1 MAAVRVEDV
10 KAAGIAVDI
19 DALAA
24 DGFASISDED
34 RYRLKTQGV
43 CTQRQVGVFMLRVRV
58 PGGALAPEALRRCA
72 DLADRY
78 GQPVLHVTTRGGLE
92 LHHIKIDDV
101 PAVFAGLA
109 EVGLTTKG
117 TCGDTIRNVIACAHA
132 GIFAGEVLPLEPFVR
147 ALDARIV
154 ERSDATNISRKMNVA
169 LACSPRCDDHVAT
182 SDIGFVATP
191 ARNGG
196 PPTFTVWGAGGLGA
210 APRLAIELARDVPQS
225 DIVAAFDALVAIGE
239 KHGDRSSRAKA
250 KIKMLV
256 DRLGPERVR
265 DIFAEEF
272 ALAKG
277 RDARVTPVSDRP
289 RGPCAQDAVASIARP
304 SPFAVADAIAQK
316 QAGRFTVPALVPMG
330 ELATHAARGLAD
342 AAIQFGDGVVYLTP
356 DQNAELHDV
365 AEAAVPGA
373 LAALREH
380 GLRTAGRGGIGDVL
394 SCVGLEYCPLAV
406 THSMTMGEEI
416 AVAFAAQAGDSRF
429 ADFRIHVSGCPH
441 SCAKHQ
447 IADIGLAG
455 GQTDVDGRKVEAFV
469 LYVGGNARQRRL
481 GTTYPK
487 KIPRTLVIPVV
498 RALTERYLGERL
510 DAERFSQTVGRI
522 GVPAYLA
529 TVAETLEPRVAEPAV
544 RSGRLVVI
552 GNGMAGARFVEE
564 LRERASEGFEI
575 TVLGDEPHGGY
586 NRIMLSG
593 VLGGMRDAS
602 DIVTHPL
609 EWYDDRRVD
618 LKIGSPAVAI
628 DRERRVVHGADG
640 SALPYDALVFA
651 TGSRPFVPPLR
662 GLSQTQNVF
671 VFRTLAD
678 CERIRTAAATAATA
692 VVLGGGLLGLEAAAG
707 LRAIGIVPTVVHLMP
722 TLMDVQLDP
731 LGGSALAAKIEA
743 LGIAVRTGARAAA
756 AYDDA
761 RGRGI
766 ELDDGTVVAGDLIV
780 VCCGTVPNAELARDA
795 GIACGRGIVVDDALC
810 TSDERIFALGEC
822 AEHRGQLYGLVEPL
836 WEQCRTLADR
846 LAGGTAV
853 YEGSKVGT
861 RLKVAGVNVVAVGER
876 DARPGDEVVLA
887 LGSDGGFRRAIAR
900 DGRLAGAQVVGD
912 GAAAA
917 AFARA
922 FERGTPLPGSLAAF
936 VFGVDGIGAA
946 SAGTSCAPGD
956 RICVCNEVSR
966 GEILDAI
973 AAGAHDVAEIGRRTM
988 AGTGCGTCRG
998 ELAALVIGAAAG
1010 ATAEA

>member
-1 MAAVRVEDV
+1 MR
-10 KAAGIAVDI
+10 
-19 DALAA
+19 
-24 DGFASISDED
+24 SQP
-34 RYRLKTQGV
+34 T
-43 CTQRQVGVFMLRVRV
+43 
-58 PGGALAPEALRRCA
+58 APPRSR
-72 DLADRY
+72 
-78 GQPVLHVTTRGGLE
+78 T
-92 LHHIKIDDV
+92 KI
-101 PAVFAGLA
+101 
-109 EVGLTTKG
+109 E
-117 TCGDTIRNVIACAHA
+117 
-132 GIFAGEVLPLEPFVR
+132 
-147 ALDARIV
+147 
-154 ERSDATNISRKMNVA
+154 
-169 LACSPRCDDHVAT
+169 
-182 SDIGFVATP
+182 
-191 ARNGG
+191 
-196 PPTFTVWGAGGLGA
+196 
-210 APRLAIELARDVPQS
+210 S
-225 DIVAAFDALVAIGE
+225 DIVAAFAALVAIGE
-239 KHGDRSSRAKA
+239 KHGDRSSRARA

-256 DRLGPERVR
+256 DRFGAQRVR
-265 DIFAEEF
+265 DIFAEE
-272 ALAKG
+272 LAIAKIH
-277 RDARVTPVSDRP
+277 DAHATLLLDKPDVRC
-289 RGPCAQDAVASIARP
+289 GEAAVASIDAP
-304 SPFAVADAIAQK
+304 PGVPVADAIAQN
-316 QAGRFTVPALVPMG
+316 QAGRFTVPALVPTG
-330 ELATHAARGLAD
+330 ELATHAARELAD
-342 AAIQFGDGVVYLTP
+342 AAIRFGDGTVYLTP
-356 DQNAELHDV
+356 DQNAL
-365 AEAAVPGA
+365 EA
-373 LAALREH
+373 
-380 GLRTAGRGGIGDVL
+380 
-394 SCVGLEYCPLAV
+394 
-406 THSMTMGEEI
+406 
-416 AVAFAAQAGDSRF
+416 
-429 ADFRIHVSGCPH
+429 
-441 SCAKHQ
+441 
-447 IADIGLAG
+447 
-455 GQTDVDGRKVEAFV
+455 
-469 LYVGGNARQRRL
+469 
-481 GTTYPK
+481 
-487 KIPRTLVIPVV
+487 
-498 RALTERYLGERL
+498 
-510 DAERFSQTVGRI
+510 
-522 GVPAYLA
+522 
-529 TVAETLEPRVAEPAV
+529 RVAEPAV
-544 RSGRLVVI
+544 RGGRLVVI

-593 VLGGMRDAS
+593 VLVGMRDAS

-618 LKIGSPAVAI
+618 LKIGCPAVAI

-707 LRAIGIVPTVVHLMP
+707 LRALGIAPTVVHLMP

-795 GIACGRGIVVDDALC
+795 GIACGRGIVVDDALR

-846 LAGGTAV
+846 LVGGTAV

-861 RLKVAGVNVVAVGER
+861 RLKVAGINVVAVGER
-876 DARPGDEVVLA
+876 DARPGDEVILA

-912 GAAAA
+912 AAAAA

-998 ELAALVIGAAAG
+998 ELAALVIGAAA